1 MAAIKSRFL
10 GMMYRDGEVICRQ
23 GELADCMYVI
33 QEGQVEILHRRKEKE
48 FCLAVL
54 ERGDFFGEVALLDQ
68 RTRLATARAIGDA
81 CVLSIEK
88 RTFLERI
95 HEDASFAMTIIRKM
109 SHRIHDLEELLM
121 QTCAQTDISVPQRPC
136 EYKGKAAKGDS

>member
-10 GMMYRDGEVICRQ
+10 GKMYRDGEVICRQ

-33 QEGQVEILHRRKEKE
+33 QEGQVEILRRRKEKE

-54 ERGDFFGEVALLDQ
+54 EGGDFFGEAALLDQ
-68 RTRLATARAIGDA
+68 QTRLATARAIGDA

-88 RTFLERI
+88 RTFFERI
-95 HEDASFAMTIIRKM
+95 HEDASFAMKIIRKM
-109 SHRIHDLEELLM
+109 SHRIHALEELLM
-121 QTCAQTDISVPQRPC
+121 QTCAETDISLPQRPSG
-136 EYKGKAAKGDS
+136 YKGKAAKGDS